1 MTWNQPTIKM
11 KKKIE
16 ETNEGFSNPPHPLSF
31 HQTTFKYENA
41 TNAKTTPFNCA
52 LHKKQKGQEA
62 EKSLY

>member
-52 LHKKQKGQEA
+52 LHKK
-62 EKSLY
+62 

>member
-1 MTWNQPTIKM
+1 MTNWDINDMESAYNQDAKK

-16 ETNEGFSNPPHPLSF
+16 EKNEDFSNPPHPLSL

-52 LHKKQKGQEA
+52 LHKK
-62 EKSLY
+62 